1 MSAEQ
6 VSLRDW
12 VQCHVS
18 QDAPEVVEGS
28 RSGEKAVG
36 VRTLNPLFAAGRR
49 GTSSRET
56 KGVTTAFLIGHL
68 LGISCVQALGLR
80 QEPGK
85 DPSLGT
91 RILGRQMA
99 TGE

>member
-56 KGVTTAFLIGHL
+56 KGVTTAFLIGH
-68 LGISCVQALGLR
+68 CVQALGLR